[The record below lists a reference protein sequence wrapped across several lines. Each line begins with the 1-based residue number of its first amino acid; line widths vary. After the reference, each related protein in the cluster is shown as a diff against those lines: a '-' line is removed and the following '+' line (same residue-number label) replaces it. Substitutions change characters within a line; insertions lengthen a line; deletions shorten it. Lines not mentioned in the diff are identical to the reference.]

1 MLPAEAATPYAHD
14 GGDVGVLLCHGLTG
28 TPQSLRPWAEHLAA
42 AGYTV
47 RLPLLPGH
55 GTRWQDAN
63 RTTFAD
69 WLATVTASLA
79 ELSGRC
85 RSVVVAGLSMGG
97 TLTLRLA
104 QLHPEA
110 IAGIVLVN
118 PSILSLR
125 KDIRLLPLIKYLMPS
140 QGGIASDIADPQAHE
155 DGYARTPLK
164 AVDSLRRAWKVVR
177 AELPA
182 VRMPVLLLHSAV
194 DHVVEPENSR
204 VVLAEIGSTD
214 VTEVVLQRSYHV
226 ATLDYDAPEIFARS
240 VEFIRRVTGQAGDGA
255 ADATPIPEGALPAP
269 VHRTDGDG
277 AAGAA
282 SVAEGALSAPVHD
295 TNGDGAAATTVPAA
309 ASHAAA
315 SDLAA
320 SDPPAQAAQP

>member
-1 MLPAEAATPYAHD
+1 MLPADAATPFSHD
-14 GGDVGVLLCHGLTG
+14 GGDVGVLLCHGFTG
-28 TPQSLRPWAEHLAA
+28 TPQSLRAWAEHLAA

-63 RTTFAD
+63 RATFAD

-85 RSVVVAGLSMGG
+85 RAVVVAGLSMGG

-104 QLHPEA
+104 QLHPDA

-155 DGYARTPLK
+155 DGYARTPLR
-164 AVDSLRRAWKVVR
+164 AADSLRRAWKVVR

-204 VVLAEIGSTD
+204 ALLAEIGSTD
-214 VTEVVLQRSYHV
+214 VTEVVLHRSYHV

-240 VEFIRRVTGQAGDGA
+240 VEFVRRVTGQVGDGDSA
-255 ADATPIPEGALPAP
+255 AGP
-269 VHRTDGDG
+269 VPV
-277 AAGAA
+277 AGAA
-282 SVAEGALSAPVHD
+282 ISDGNSAARPVTVAGAPTPAGAAI
-295 TNGDGAAATTVPAA
+295 GDGNSAAERVPVAGAAISDGNAAAGRAPAER
-309 ASHAAA
+309 SE
-315 SDLAA
+315 
-320 SDPPAQAAQP
+320 AAQP